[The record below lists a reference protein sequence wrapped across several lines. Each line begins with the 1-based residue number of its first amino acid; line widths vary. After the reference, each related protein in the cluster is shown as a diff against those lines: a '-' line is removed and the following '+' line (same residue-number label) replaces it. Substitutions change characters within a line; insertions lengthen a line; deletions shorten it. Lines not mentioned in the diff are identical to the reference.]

1 MDSAPRN
8 EGALNR
14 EEAELLTN
22 ALRPRRSELARSW
35 RRFKRYKPGII
46 ALVFIA
52 LMSIVAIVPGVFEP
66 HSYTE
71 TNLARR
77 GESPSMAHPLGF
89 DDIGRDILSRLIRGT
104 RVAFTVALA
113 ATGISLLIGITV
125 GAIAG
130 YYGGFIDSILSRLV
144 DAILAFPLLVLLL
157 TLSAVVGPSLSTV
170 VIVIGITT
178 WATYARVVRADVLSV
193 RERDFILSARATG
206 VDTPRI
212 IVRHI
217 LPNVMGPI
225 IVLASLSV
233 GSVIILEASLSF
245 LGFGI
250 PRPTPAWGSMLSDGR
265 DHLRSY
271 PHIAIAPGIMIF
283 LTVLAFNLIGD
294 GLRDALDPRQR
305 E

>member
-1 MDSAPRN
+1 MPA
-8 EGALNR
+8 GQ
-14 EEAELLTN
+14 AETLT
-22 ALRPRRSELARSW
+22 AAVRPRRSELSRSW
-35 RRFKRYKPGII
+35 RRFKRYKPGVV
-46 ALVFIA
+46 ALVFVA
-52 LMSIVAIVPGVFEP
+52 LMSIVAAVPSIFEP
-66 HSYTE
+66 YSYTE
-71 TNLARR
+71 TDLARR
-77 GESPSMAHPLGF
+77 GEGPSLQHPLGF

-113 ATGISLLIGITV
+113 ATGISLMIGITV
-125 GAIAG
+125 GAVSG
-130 YYGGFIDSILSRLV
+130 FYGGKIDAVLSRIV

-157 TLSAVVGPSLSTV
+157 TLSAVVGPSLTTV

-178 WATYARVVRADVLSV
+178 WASYARVVRADVLST
-193 RERDFILSARATG
+193 RERDFVLSARAVG
-206 VDTPRI
+206 VTTSRI

-217 LPNVMGPI
+217 LPNVLGPI